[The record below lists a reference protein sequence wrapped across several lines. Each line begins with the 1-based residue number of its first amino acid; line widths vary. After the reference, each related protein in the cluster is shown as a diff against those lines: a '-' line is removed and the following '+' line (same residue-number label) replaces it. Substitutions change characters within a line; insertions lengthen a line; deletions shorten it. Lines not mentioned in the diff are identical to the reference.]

1 MEAGGKIKGG
11 NHWKVRD
18 LDLDARSSTQQFY
31 PGSPDSGMWWPS
43 VKEKKGR
50 ITAIKSVPQNSNNE
64 QRQYVSARVYI
75 AGRLLLC
82 ALQARPSWLDVGFF
96 QLLDQM

>member
-43 VKEKKGR
+43 VKEKKVESQQSNPYPK
-50 ITAIKSVPQNSNNE
+50 TATMNN
-64 QRQYVSARVYI
+64 ANMF
-75 AGRLLLC
+75 
-82 ALQARPSWLDVGFF
+82 PPGFI
-96 QLLDQM
+96 